1 MKELHLDLESYI
13 ETKTL
18 LASPLNLG
26 DYNVLRGWEIPDNE
40 DPKREGYF
48 VQYPDGYNSWS
59 PKEVFEESYRS
70 TKGLIPIEYG
80 IVFPSEEN
88 TVSVVPDVDYNG
100 AHRYC
105 FQNSLGFKDGKAEY
119 IPSLQFI
126 QFVQKNEDGTMI
138 PGVQSEQLILAI
150 LDRTKKLNAKFPSP
164 ENLTMIYGLEM
175 FLEACEKR
183 IRDRMARG
191 VMGGLKK

>member
-13 ETKTL
+13 GTKAL

-26 DYNVLRGWEIPDNE
+26 DYNVLRGWKIPDNE

-138 PGVQSEQLILAI
+138 PGLQSEQLLLALI
-150 LDRTKKLNAKFPSP
+150 DRHKKLNNKFPSR
-164 ENLTMIYGLEM
+164 EGALAITKMEEAIHW
-175 FLEACEKR
+175 LEARVKE
-183 IRDRMARG
+183 RMNRN
-191 VMGGLKK
+191 VMGDLKK